1 MNNEFLDLYYKW
13 RNTFIFSAFGSADP
27 RAKDAYE
34 KLKEWSLENVKEAVE
49 CIKEILLEE
58 PNDVVLLLPD
68 ILGTNIE
75 IDGWMQLDSICNIWL
90 NILNHDIN
98 DNHEKKELKDYY
110 KDYREFK
117 EYMKDNYIPWNP
129 VHEEDP
135 NITLEEFKQGKRNK
149 KKEQP

>member
-75 IDGWMQLDSICNIWL
+75 IDGWMPLDSICNIWL
-90 NILNHDIN
+90 NILNHDIS
-98 DNHEKKELKDYY
+98 DDHEKKELKDYY

-135 NITLEEFKQGKRNK
+135 NITFEEFKQGKRNK
-149 KKEQP
+149 KKEEP

>member
-75 IDGWMQLDSICNIWL
+75 IDGWMPLDAICNIWL

-149 KKEQP
+149 KKEQL

>member
-27 RAKDAYE
+27 RAKDTYE

-58 PNDVVLLLPD
+58 PNDVVLLLSD

-75 IDGWMQLDSICNIWL
+75 IDGWMPLDSICNIWL

-98 DNHEKKELKDYY
+98 DNHDQKELKDYY

-117 EYMKDNYIPWNP
+117 EYMKDNYISWNP

-135 NITLEEFKQGKRNK
+135 NITFEEFKQGKRNK

>member
-75 IDGWMQLDSICNIWL
+75 IDGWMPLDAICNIWL

-110 KDYREFK
+110 KDYREFH
-117 EYMKDNYIPWNP
+117 EYMKDHYIPWNP
-129 VHEEDP
+129 VHEENP

>member
-49 CIKEILLEE
+49 CVKEILLEE

-75 IDGWMQLDSICNIWL
+75 IDGWMPLDSICNIWL
-90 NILNHDIN
+90 NILNHDN
-98 DNHEKKELKDYY
+98 NQKELKDYY

-149 KKEQP
+149 KKEQL